1 VRAVAPR
8 WQQAVREKTM
18 ETKANYVAV
27 GAFVVAC
34 IVGLVVS
41 IMWLA
46 GAQYSQEYAYYQT
59 YFTGSVTGLGKGTV
73 TRYNG
78 IDVGRV
84 AQLEFDPNNPQRVI
98 VTLQVQPGLNIREDS
113 AASIDSQGFTGGAF
127 VEISGGTA
135 NSPTLVAKPGEKYPV
150 IPTKKSTLQQLEQSA
165 PEVVAKLNIAA
176 DRVNDLLSDNNRKA
190 IAQVLVNLDK
200 TTEAIANHSADI
212 DATLRQANMA
222 TRNVADA
229 SGQLRPTL
237 DHVDVTVAKF
247 GKLSDD
253 TDAFINGDGLAQVS
267 TLVGDLRRLVDN
279 LNKFSENLNR
289 NPTSILFGD
298 RRKGYDPNAK

>member
-1 VRAVAPR
+1 
-8 WQQAVREKTM
+8 M

-34 IVGLVVS
+34 LVGLVVS

-46 GAQYSQEYAYYQT
+46 GAQYSQEYSYYQT
-59 YFTGSVTGLGKGTV
+59 YFTGAVTGLGKGTV

-113 AASIDSQGFTGGAF
+113 VASIDSQGFTGGAF

-135 NSPTLVAKPGEKYPV
+135 NSPTLVAKPGQKYP
-150 IPTKKSTLQQLEQSA
+150 IIRTKQSTLQQLEQSA
-165 PEVVAKLNIAA
+165 PEVVAKLNVAA
-176 DRVNDLLSDNNRKA
+176 DRINDLLSDNNRKA

-200 TTEAIANHSADI
+200 TTAAIANHSDDI
-212 DATLRQANMA
+212 DATLRQANVA

-237 DHVDVTVAKF
+237 DRVEVTVAKF

-253 TDAFINGDGLAQVS
+253 ADAFINGDGLAQIS
-267 TLVGDLRRLVDN
+267 TLVGDLRRLVNN